1 MGLGSSLRGVSHG
14 VKVSDFF
21 VRFKGDFQ
29 GKFYNL
35 PSPPAAIFPNSKI
48 CEQFE
53 DFVSAIILERVS
65 NGSLSIWGKIGEVA
79 PPHLVMPITVEPS
92 KPRMRHDERFLNL
105 WIKDLPLLLDYMT
118 NLPRYV
124 FLVVKTNRVLT
135 TRADTTT
142 FCYRPRVQR
151 ILAWRGKAGFFTY
164 RTIPFGWK
172 ATS

>member
-1 MGLGSSLRGVSHG
+1 M
-14 VKVSDFF
+14 SDFF

-53 DFVSAIILERVS
+53 DFVSAIILECIS

-79 PPHLVMPITVEPS
+79 PPHLVMLITVEPS
-92 KPRMRHDERFLNL
+92 KPRMCHDERFLNL
-105 WIKDLPLLLDYMT
+105 WTKDLPLLLDYMT

-124 FLVVKTNRVLT
+124 FHGHFQSGFDDNSGYDHVLLAPEST
-135 TRADTTT
+135 TY
-142 FCYRPRVQR
+142 FG
-151 ILAWRGKAGFFTY
+151 LAWKGWFFFY
-164 RTIPFGWK
+164 I
-172 ATS
+172 